1 MARIRTIKPE
11 FWTSEKIVELSIEAR
26 LLFIGM
32 WNFADDHGNMSASS
46 KRMKMQI
53 FPADNVDI
61 DSCLL
66 EILQGGFISYYEV
79 EGKKYLHINGFT
91 KHQKVNS
98 KVAHKVPPPESEKK
112 SDEEDKKAL
121 EKEKEK
127 EKEKNIKKDFDD
139 FYNLYPRKVGK
150 EAARKKFCVV
160 RKTIDQKK
168 LIDGVKAYAESVKGK
183 EVEFIAHPA
192 TWLNQGRWDDELRP
206 PKEDWLQ

>member
-11 FWTSEKIVELSIEAR
+11 FWTSEKVVELSIEAR

-66 EILQGGFISYYEV
+66 EILSMGFISYYEIDS
-79 EGKKYLHINGFT
+79 EKYLHINGFT

-98 KVAHKVPPPESEKK
+98 SVAHKVPPPKTEKK
-112 SDEEDKKAL
+112 SDEADKKAL

-139 FYNLYPRKVGK
+139 WYLLYPRKVGK
-150 EAARKKFCVV
+150 EAALKKYQSV
-160 RKTIDQKK
+160 RDRVDKEI
-168 LIDGVKAYAESVKGK
+168 LIAGVKAYSRT
-183 EVEFIAHPA
+183 VENEDQKFIAHPA
-192 TWLNQGRWDDELRP
+192 TWLNQGRWEDEVP
-206 PKEDWLQ
+206 TDEDWLV